1 MDMVTLDFLML
12 VILIIDL
19 KIAMPRLFDSK
30 IELVVESGG
39 A

>member
-1 MDMVTLDFLML
+1 ML

-30 IELVVESGG
+30 IELVVESG